1 MRLNI
6 DVTESRKRSLEE
18 LQARTGASSMKEL
31 INNALSLLQWA
42 VDEVANGHEI
52 AAVNED
58 EPAYRVLVTP
68 LLQHVA
74 KEERKEAVP
83 V

>member
-6 DVTESRKRSLEE
+6 DITESHMQSLKE
-18 LQARTGASSMKEL
+18 LQARTGASNMKEL
-31 INNALSLLQWA
+31 INHAISLLQWA

-74 KEERKEAVP
+74 KQERKEPVP